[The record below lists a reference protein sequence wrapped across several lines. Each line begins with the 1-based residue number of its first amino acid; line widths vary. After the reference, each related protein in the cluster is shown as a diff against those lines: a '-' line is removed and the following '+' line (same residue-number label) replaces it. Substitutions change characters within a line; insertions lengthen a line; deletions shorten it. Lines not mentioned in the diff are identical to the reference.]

1 MDLKELIALAGGDNS
16 VGQLAGSLG
25 IDSSDASKLIAT
37 LSPALLRGFQKQG
50 EASGGL
56 DVLQDVLKSGSHQK
70 YIDQPD
76 LMKDTATRDDGNK
89 ILGHLFGEK
98 EVSRQVAAKASE
110 KTGLDTSLI
119 KQALPMIA
127 GLAMAAMSKKSTESS
142 SDAGG
147 IGDLLGSLVSSS
159 TDDGGLDD
167 LFGLARKFL

>member
-1 MDLKELIALAGGDNS
+1 MDLNDLIAMAGGDSS
-16 VGQLAGSLG
+16 VGNLAGSLG
-25 IDSSDASKLIAT
+25 IDSSDAASLIGA

-56 DVLQDVLKSGSHQK
+56 DVLQDVLKGGSHQK
-70 YIDQPD
+70 YIDQPE
-76 LMKDTATRDDGNK
+76 LMQESATRDDGNK

-119 KQALPMIA
+119 KKALPMIA
-127 GLAMAAMSKKSTESS
+127 GLAMAAMSKKTTEPSS
-142 SDAGG
+142 SAGG
-147 IGDLLGSLVSSS
+147 IGDLLGSLVSGT

-167 LFGLARKFL
+167 LFGLAKKFL